1 VDGDR
6 IGRKVGI
13 GRRREVFG
21 AISRERRFWQDAA
34 MSPVRLC
41 CSLALSCVVTAC
53 AESKAGARTSDG
65 VLVLEVGGDQSS
77 LREALHAAGVA
88 FDARPRLPDAEP
100 VRTEPLSDSPPPD
113 PTTAPVPQPTP
124 PAPPAETWF
133 TVEMKS
139 GDSLIQI
146 AKKHLGNGNR
156 FRDILKWNGWSEDD
170 ALTLRP
176 GTKVKLRREASPNG
190 RR

>member
-1 VDGDR
+1 MHSMRLSG
-6 IGRKVGI
+6 
-13 GRRREVFG
+13 FL
-21 AISRERRFWQDAA
+21 AA
-34 MSPVRLC
+34 CFLT
-41 CSLALSCVVTAC
+41 AAC
-53 AESKAGARTSDG
+53 AESNAGSRASDG
-65 VLVLEVGGDQSS
+65 VLVLEVGGEQAS
-77 LREALHAAGVA
+77 LREALHAVGVEVA
-88 FDARPRLPDAEP
+88 PRPRAEVTDVPPGP
-100 VRTEPLSDSPPPD
+100 VEQVPPPG
-113 PTTAPVPQPTP
+113 PGEQPQPQPQPTP
-124 PAPPAETWF
+124 APAPQETWF

-176 GTKVKLRREASPNG
+176 GTKVKLRRDALTNG

>member
-1 VDGDR
+1 
-6 IGRKVGI
+6 
-13 GRRREVFG
+13 
-21 AISRERRFWQDAA
+21 

-41 CSLALSCVVTAC
+41 CSLALSFLAAAC
-53 AESKAGARTSDG
+53 AESKAGARAPDG

-100 VRTEPLSDSPPPD
+100 VRSEPLPDTPPPG
-113 PTTAPVPQPTP
+113 PAIEPGPQPTP
-124 PAPPAETWF
+124 AAPPETWF
-133 TVEMKS
+133 TVEMKT

-176 GTKVKLRREASPNG
+176 GTKVKMRREASPNG